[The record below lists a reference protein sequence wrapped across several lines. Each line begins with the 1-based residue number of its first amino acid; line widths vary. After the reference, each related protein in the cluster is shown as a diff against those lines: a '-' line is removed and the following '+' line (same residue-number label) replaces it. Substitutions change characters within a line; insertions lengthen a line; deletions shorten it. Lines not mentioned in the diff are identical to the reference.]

1 MYRSG
6 LTLVLSRMSFSI
18 YLPFCLQLLFR
29 LWRLDLEPIDQ
40 RAVVICG
47 RGYLLRAAPRVVDY
61 EFQSVLA
68 RWKAEHSVEVV
79 RAKQNPVRSDRYGLR
94 KLLTSSSA

>member
-61 EFQSVLA
+61 EF
-68 RWKAEHSVEVV
+68 
-79 RAKQNPVRSDRYGLR
+79 
-94 KLLTSSSA
+94 